1 MLVRVQARQRGKIG
15 RRALQQKQA
24 SAVKLQALVKGRQER
39 KEVKALKEEKTNAV
53 VKLQALTKGRND
65 RKKVQHLKHVKQEQ
79 EAQGHAAT
87 TLQKVLRGNKE
98 RSKVRAIK
106 EEVRGGMGQWGRQW
120 GGQWAHWAHWAFEPS
135 GVVLMKQRRQIHQYH
150 FGQFVFRV
158 QLVAAAPKQKTGVLP
173 YHQDHVF
180 HIVFVHMVVQGVFVT
195 AGPPSIVV
203 SCQCMVHG
211 QKRKNRG
218 Q

>member
-106 EEVRGGMGQWGRQW
+106 EEVRGGVGQWGE
-120 GGQWAHWAHWAFEPS
+120 QWAHWALLGCCW
-135 GVVLMKQRRQIHQYH
+135 VVVPWLFLMVCCCCL
-150 FGQFVFRV
+150 F
-158 QLVAAAPKQKTGVLP
+158 LP
-173 YHQDHVF
+173 
-180 HIVFVHMVVQGVFVT
+180 VFVHRTMLPSKCNRCNAVKWR
-195 AGPPSIVV
+195 AGN
-203 SCQCMVHG
+203 H
-211 QKRKNRG
+211 
-218 Q
+218 

>member
-106 EEVRGGMGQWGRQW
+106 EEVRGGVC
-120 GGQWAHWAHWAFEPS
+120 S
-135 GVVLMKQRRQIHQYH
+135 GVGSGHIGHCWVVVAGLLFLMGCCCL
-150 FGQFVFRV
+150 F
-158 QLVAAAPKQKTGVLP
+158 LP
-173 YHQDHVF
+173 
-180 HIVFVHMVVQGVFVT
+180 VFVHRTMLPSKCNRCNAVKWR
-195 AGPPSIVV
+195 AGN
-203 SCQCMVHG
+203 H
-211 QKRKNRG
+211 
-218 Q
+218 

>member
-106 EEVRGGMGQWGRQW
+106 EEVRGGV
-120 GGQWAHWAHWAFEPS
+120 GQWAVGTLGIARLLQGLLF
-135 GVVLMKQRRQIHQYH
+135 LMGCCCL
-150 FGQFVFRV
+150 F
-158 QLVAAAPKQKTGVLP
+158 LP
-173 YHQDHVF
+173 
-180 HIVFVHMVVQGVFVT
+180 VFVHRTMLPSKCNRCNAVKWR
-195 AGPPSIVV
+195 AGN
-203 SCQCMVHG
+203 H
-211 QKRKNRG
+211 
-218 Q
+218 